1 MSKLELVDVPDEIVA
16 SLRRDA
22 NATGRD
28 LNAEAID
35 CLRRGIQNRT
45 RARRDVAELIAE
57 LQRFRASL
65 GPNAKID
72 DDMIRRARDEG
83 RA

>member
-1 MSKLELVDVPDEIVA
+1 MSKLELVNVPDEIVE
-16 SLRRDA
+16 SLQRDA
-22 NATGRD
+22 SQTGRD
-28 LNAEAID
+28 LNSEAIE

-45 RARRDVAELIAE
+45 RARKDVDEIISELR
-57 LQRFRASL
+57 RFRSSL
-65 GPNAKID
+65 GPNARID